1 MIDAA
6 ASPLRVGLIGGGR
19 VGLHLIEQFSAGGPF
34 QVVAADQDFG
44 VADAI
49 ASLGVRP
56 MSLRQMAESEDV
68 DVLWLTSLERET
80 AEAVCSM
87 IRGRSVIAEAPLS
100 LSQHDFERFLAAL
113 AEREGRLLT
122 HHPRRSDADFRQ
134 ALTVARDPV
143 LGAIR
148 AAKFVSWGYGRVPR
162 GAARRGQRSGH
173 DELASPG
180 ATKLR
185 LAVHALDQLVLL
197 IPSRPLR
204 VSAAVGSDAR
214 SPDLVQ
220 SDSLSVRIV
229 FESGCQAE
237 IEIRLD
243 SPTLF
248 QSGWVLTAER
258 GGFANGRQFTLTD
271 DGEVFDAPV
280 QPAGSDGVTDPVVWL
295 AQQIRSGVR
304 DAAEEAR
311 AFAVAAI
318 LDGAQRSL
326 ITGQPVTLA

>member
-1 MIDAA
+1 MTDAA
-6 ASPLRVGLIGGGR
+6 ASQLRVGLIGGGR
-19 VGLHLIEQFSAGGPF
+19 IGLHLIERFSAGGPF
-34 QVVAADQDFG
+34 RVVAADQDFG

-49 ASLGVRP
+49 ASLGVRSL
-56 MSLRQMAESEDV
+56 SLRQMAESKDI

-80 AEAVCSM
+80 AEAVCST

-100 LSQHDFERFLAAL
+100 WSRLEAERFLGAL
-113 AEREGRLLT
+113 AERESRLLI
-122 HHPRRSDADFRQ
+122 HHLRRSDADFRQ

-148 AAKFVSWGYGRVPR
+148 AAKFVSWGYGRAPR
-162 GAARRGQRSGH
+162 GAARRDQRSGH

-180 ATKLR
+180 VTKVR
-185 LAVHALDQLVLL
+185 LAVHALDQLLL
-197 IPSRPLR
+197 LVPSRPLR
-204 VSAAVGSDAR
+204 VSAVVGSDAR
-214 SPDLVQ
+214 SSDLVQ
-220 SDSLSVRIV
+220 SDSMSVQIV

-280 QPAGSDGVTDPVVWL
+280 QPAGSDDVTEPIAWL
-295 AQQIRSGVR
+295 AQQIRSDIR
-304 DAAEEAR
+304 DAADEAR
-311 AFAVAAI
+311 TLDVAAI

-326 ITGQPVTLA
+326 VTGQPVTLA